1 MSAWKIV
8 LSCEHASNNI
18 PTEYE
23 HLFRQDK
30 EILNSHEAYDLGA
43 LHASNTISHAL
54 KIRPILAT
62 SSRLLIDFNR
72 SLTNPHCFSRYSN
85 KLSLDQK
92 QQLIEKFYLPYR
104 QQVYTAIEKHIINKQ
119 RVLHLAIH
127 SFTPILKDLRRNNDL
142 GLLYDPKRLYE
153 KPMAIFLK
161 TEISKILPKLKIRY
175 NYPYKGISDGLV
187 TSLRK
192 IFSEEYYCAF
202 ELEFN
207 QNLFLQI

>member
-1 MSAWKIV
+1 MSDWKIV

-23 HLFRQDK
+23 YLFRQDK

-43 LHASNTISHAL
+43 LQASNTISHAL

-72 SLTNPHCFSRYSN
+72 SLKNPHCFSRYSN
-85 KLSLDQK
+85 KLSSEQK
-92 QQLIEKFYLPYR
+92 QQLIDKFYLPYR
-104 QQVYTAIEKHIINKQ
+104 QQVYTAVEKYIINKQ

-127 SFTPILKDLRRNNDL
+127 SFTPILKGLRRNNDL